1 MVSIKDVAQ
10 AAGVSASTV
19 SHVINETRYVA
30 PLTKQKVEEAIQS
43 LGFQPSMMARALKV
57 KRTNIIGML
66 VSSSSNPFFAD
77 VVRGVEEG
85 CYQHNFSLILCN
97 SGHQSDRQL
106 ANLNTL
112 LQRRIDALMVMTTK
126 TDPALYE
133 QLSKLGK
140 LPKAILD
147 SAPHPNA
154 CTLQDDSVLGGRLA
168 TEHLIKRGLTKIGC
182 LMGPQDH
189 PRSIERYKG
198 YKTAMEAAGL
208 PVEEKWQSAGL
219 LTASGGYE
227 GMKQILEAD
236 SQPEAIFAFNDLMA
250 MGAYRAIQER
260 GLRIPEDIS
269 VIGYDDVEY
278 ASYMAPTLTTIKQP
292 SFELGLSA
300 AEALINHLEEKT
312 EMPPVIKLVPELV
325 VRSSVIN

>member
-30 PLTKQKVEEAIQS
+30 PVTKQKVQKAIKA

-85 CYQHNFSLILCN
+85 CYQNNFSLILCN

-112 LQRRIDALMVMTTK
+112 LQRRIDALLVMTTK
-126 TDPALYE
+126 TDPVLYE
-133 QLSKLGK
+133 QLSKLGD
-140 LPKAILD
+140 LPRAILD

-154 CTLQDDSVLGGRLA
+154 CTLQDDSVLGGKLA
-168 TEHLIKRGLTKIGC
+168 TRHFIERGLSKIGC
-182 LMGPQDH
+182 LMGPPDH
-189 PRSIERYKG
+189 PRSIERYNGFKS
-198 YKTAMEAAGL
+198 AMEEAGL
-208 PVEEKWQSAGL
+208 PIEQKWQAAGL

-227 GMKQILEAD
+227 GMKRILDAD
-236 SQPEAIFAFNDLMA
+236 SQPEAVFAFNDLMA
-250 MGAYRAIQER
+250 MGAYRAVQER
-260 GLRIPEDIS
+260 NLRIPEDIS
-269 VIGYDDVEY
+269 IIGYDDVEY
-278 ASYMAPTLTTIKQP
+278 ASYMAPTLTTVKQP

-300 AEALINHLEEKT
+300 AEALISHLEEKVK
-312 EMPPVIKLVPELV
+312 MPAVIRLVPELI

>member
-19 SHVINETRYVA
+19 SHVINETRHVA
-30 PLTKQKVEEAIQS
+30 PLTRKKVEEVIQL

-66 VSSSSNPFFAD
+66 VSNSSNPFFAD

-112 LQRRIDALMVMTTK
+112 LQRRIDALLVMTTK
-126 TDPALYE
+126 TDPALYQ

-168 TEHLIKRGLTKIGC
+168 TEHLIKSGLTKIGC
-182 LMGPQDH
+182 LMGPLDH

-198 YKTAMEAAGL
+198 YKSAMEAAGL
-208 PVEEKWQSAGL
+208 PVEVKWQSTGF

-227 GMKQILEAD
+227 GMKQILEVD

-250 MGAYRAIQER
+250 MGAYRAIKER

-278 ASYMAPTLTTIKQP
+278 TSYMAPTLTTIKQP

-300 AEALINHLEEKT
+300 AQTLINHLEEKT
-312 EMPPVIKLVPELV
+312 EMPQVIKLVPELI

>member
-10 AAGVSASTV
+10 VAGVSVSTV
-19 SHVINETRYVA
+19 SHVINETRFVA
-30 PLTKQKVEEAIQS
+30 PLTKQRVIEAIKN

-97 SGHQSDRQL
+97 SGHQPDRQL
-106 ANLNTL
+106 ANLTTL
-112 LQRRIDALMVMTTK
+112 LQRRIDALLVMTTK
-126 TDPALYE
+126 TDPALYD

-154 CTLQDDSVLGGRLA
+154 CTLQDDSVLGGRIA
-168 TEHLIKRGLTKIGC
+168 TKHLIDRGLTKIGC
-182 LMGPQDH
+182 LMGPDDH
-189 PRSIERYKG
+189 PRSIERLQG
-198 YKTAMEAAGL
+198 FKTAMEAAHL
-208 PVEEKWQSAGL
+208 PINENWLAAGM

-227 GMKQILEAD
+227 AMKQILALETRPD
-236 SQPEAIFAFNDLMA
+236 AIFAFNDLMA
-250 MGAYRAIQER
+250 MGAYRAVQEQ
-260 GLRIPEDIS
+260 GLSIPQDMSI
-269 VIGYDDVEY
+269 VGYDDVEY
-278 ASYMAPTLTTIKQP
+278 ASYMSPALTTIKQP

-300 AEALINHLEEKT
+300 AETLISHLEEKT
-312 EMPPVIKLVPELV
+312 EMPPVVQLVPELIM
-325 VRSSVIN
+325 RNSVKH